1 MKIDQQD
8 IIDTARQLRDEEND
22 QLHVRP
28 WSRRRRYHIPTW
40 LVAVPA
46 AAIIGFIIGLW
57 TKDSIQSG
65 SPLTALVD
73 TVYIEV
79 PASQPPQDSIV
90 QEAIP
95 AITTSTITTPTAS
108 KPSVS
113 QSAVPNPSP
122 RQVRQSS
129 APTRPQQP
137 VGHPV
142 TDDHIRYDLLVRN

>member
-28 WSRRRRYHIPTW
+28 WSRHRRSHIPTW

-65 SPLTALVD
+65 SPLTALAD

-79 PASQPPQDSIV
+79 PAPQPPQDSIV

-95 AITTSTITTPTAS
+95 AVTTSPITTPTAS
-108 KPSVS
+108 MS
-113 QSAVPNPSP
+113 QSAVSNPSP

-129 APTRPQQP
+129 APTTPQQP
-137 VGHPV
+137 VGRPV